1 MENKSENKFEVIAS
15 HFHDEDHGNAVK
27 NLRDDAD
34 LKAVGKI
41 YSLREKVNQ
50 LAYLGRVEDAQ
61 VKVDRRISGR
71 SKSVMSRNFK
81 VFRYAAVIFILVA
94 LTGVLGI
101 MTYRSLLSEKKEII
115 TKIVSSTGEMK
126 EMVLPDGT
134 KVWLGA
140 NSIMKYDEQFGEKNR
155 EVMFNGEAM
164 FDVVK
169 NEKLSF
175 LVKLENAFIQVHGTK
190 FLVTSYSERN
200 KNEVILFEG
209 KVKYQQKDQAIFISP
224 GERLTDNQLTGEIV
238 RDQVDLKHY
247 NDWING
253 KVYLDNKELGDL
265 AFLLE
270 QWYGV
275 KFVFSNDNLTAYKFT
290 GIINK
295 EKPLDYVLKI
305 ITLTNKVKFK
315 KEGEKI
321 MITN

>member
-1 MENKSENKFEVIAS
+1 MENKSKNKFEVIAS

-27 NLRDDAD
+27 DLRDDAD

-41 YSLREKVNQ
+41 YSLREKVDQ
-50 LAYLGRVEDAQ
+50 LAHLDRVEDAQ
-61 VKVDRRISGR
+61 VKVDRRLRSR

-101 MTYRSLLSEKKEII
+101 MTYRSLLPEKKEII

-140 NSIMKYDEQFGEKNR
+140 NSTMKYDEQFGEKNR

-209 KVKYQQKDQAIFISP
+209 KVKYHQKDQAIFISP

-238 RDQVDLKHY
+238 RDQVDLKNY

-275 KFVFSNDNLTAYKFT
+275 KFVFSNDSLTAYKFT